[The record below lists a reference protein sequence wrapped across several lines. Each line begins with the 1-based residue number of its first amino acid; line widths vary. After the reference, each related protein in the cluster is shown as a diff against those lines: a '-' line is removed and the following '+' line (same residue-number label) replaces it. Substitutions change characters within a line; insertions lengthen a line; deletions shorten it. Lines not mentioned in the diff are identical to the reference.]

1 MSQPFNSQN
10 KENFQ
15 KSFNETNFLT
25 QENEKLSSE
34 NEMLILQLK
43 ELEQLYLQD
52 ENKLK
57 KQFKL
62 LNERTRNISMERLD
76 QQLLSQQ
83 QLVTDQKQTILE
95 LEKELEL
102 LLNTTTT
109 TTTSKPN
116 SYFHPNNEEENFH
129 NNQKIEEDLNDLY
142 SENKQLLTQ
151 LEQKQLEYSK
161 NKQFLNLKNQ
171 RQLLELK
178 TLIDNETKNQ
188 NEKEEKEEKENKTQ
202 KAIKDQET
210 EKLDPRL
217 KKRWKELNL
226 KENELVQENEYLEN
240 ELKEIEKNF
249 TSMKTIYEETKLK
262 QEKGGKLDLE
272 ILKKQIIQEL
282 VKVQNTQEVLE
293 KEGGLIK
300 ERLKKVQTKVVES
313 ENILKKQ
320 EKQLEE
326 VAQSIELDQKAIK
339 EMKNEHQTLLIDLES
354 RKNSFKQLQ
363 NEYLQRNSILI
374 QLKKE
379 CDELESIFSKNKELR
394 LQKDTLSNEIGKLDK
409 MIEKKTKDYKSLE
422 LQFGDLQ
429 KKCDNQKMELKEIEL
444 IQENKLKIE
453 NEIITEKEINEKLQ
467 NKFNFLKNQNNFP
480 IIRNNKSN
488 DDEDDNVDDEND
500 DFNGSVAKNESQLL
514 RELVF
519 ELQDLERQ
527 TENKKKE
534 LETIQLD
541 VKELVT
547 DLNSFLGDYKGSM
560 QKEIER
566 RVKLIEQ
573 MKQYIDEKQQ
583 EFELKK
589 NNLNNLTEQNRKL
602 RIELGIISNNEEI
615 ENKNIGKSSQI
626 MNLDDREMIGAGDEK
641 DQNLNKL
648 LKHNSLKGNEKTQSK
663 TLIMNFSSKTQNLKS
678 KKQKN
683 DKQKQRSIKKSET
696 VLYLKNSNKKIQI
709 KNENRFIKKRLLL
722 HKNKL
727 MLYDKFSND
736 PELVFNIED
745 IQIVAKEKILFDKKY
760 CFQINTN
767 DSHYIFSVNSLESQ
781 QNWIKVI
788 QKIKLN

>member
-1 MSQPFNSQN
+1 MSREFNSQN
-10 KENFQ
+10 KEDFQ
-15 KSFNETNFLT
+15 KAFNETNFLT

-43 ELEQLYLQD
+43 ELEQLYMQD

-62 LNERTRNISMERLD
+62 LNERTRNISMESLD

-83 QLVTDQKQTILE
+83 QLVKDQKQTIFE

-109 TTTSKPN
+109 TSKPN
-116 SYFHPNNEEENFH
+116 RYFNKNNEEENFH
-129 NNQKIEEDLNDLY
+129 TNQKIEEDLNDLY

-161 NKQFLNLKNQ
+161 NKQFLNLQNQ
-171 RQLLELK
+171 RQLLDLK
-178 TLIDNETKNQ
+178 NLIDNETKNQ
-188 NEKEEKEEKENKTQ
+188 NEKEKKEEKEKGKEQENQKETQ
-202 KAIKDQET
+202 KPIKDQEI

-217 KKRWKELNL
+217 KKKWKDLNL
-226 KENELVQENEYLEN
+226 KENELIQENEYLEN
-240 ELKEIEKNF
+240 ELNEMEKNF
-249 TSMKTIYEETKLK
+249 TNLKKIFEETKLK
-262 QEKGGKLDLE
+262 QKKGGKLDLE
-272 ILKKQIIQEL
+272 ILKKQIVKEII
-282 VKVQNTQEVLE
+282 KVQSTQEVLE
-293 KEGGLIK
+293 KEGDLIK
-300 ERLKKVQTKVVES
+300 ERLKKAQIKVVES

-339 EMKNEHQTLLIDLES
+339 EMKNEHQTLLIDLDS

-374 QLKKE
+374 QLKRE

-409 MIEKKTKDYKSLE
+409 MIEKKSKDYKLLE
-422 LQFGDLQ
+422 LQFQDLQ
-429 KKCDNQKMELKEIEL
+429 NKYDSQQMGFKEIEL
-444 IQENKLKIE
+444 IQENKLKME
-453 NEIITEKEINEKLQ
+453 KEIITEKEINEKLQ
-467 NKFNFLKNQNNFP
+467 NKFNFLKNQNNLP

-488 DDEDDNVDDEND
+488 DDEDKYDGNFNENID
-500 DFNGSVAKNESQLL
+500 KNESQLL

-615 ENKNIGKSSQI
+615 ENKNIEKSNQI
-626 MNLDDREMIGAGDEK
+626 MDLDDRGVIVTGDEK
-641 DQNLNKL
+641 DQKLNKL
-648 LKHNSLKGNEKTQSK
+648 LKHKNLKGNEKVQSK
-663 TLIMNFSSKTQNLKS
+663 TLTMNFSSKPQNLKS

-683 DKQKQRSIKKSET
+683 EKQKKRSIKKSET
-696 VLYLKNSNKKIQI
+696 VLYLKNSNKNIQT

-722 HKNKL
+722 HKK
-727 MLYDKFSND
+727 
-736 PELVFNIED
+736 
-745 IQIVAKEKILFDKKY
+745 
-760 CFQINTN
+760 QIN
-767 DSHYIFSVNSLESQ
+767 
-781 QNWIKVI
+781 VI
-788 QKIKLN
+788 